1 MLPAQSYAPAFA
13 QWTLSSLTS
22 RRVKAI
28 GDLFKAMR
36 PHFPG
41 FSYVNYID
49 LDLENWPVAYYKENL
64 ARLSTVK
71 VKYDPENVFRFAQR
85 IPLPEIRQV
94 G

>member
-1 MLPAQSYAPAFA
+1 
-13 QWTLSSLTS
+13 
-22 RRVKAI
+22 
-28 GDLFKAMR
+28 MR

-85 IPLPEIRQV
+85 IPLVRPLPNRSRARPRPFFV
-94 G
+94 CFR